1 MRSLIWIGLVS
12 PLVACGT
19 GTLEI
24 GDGLGTVSPDASADE
39 EAGLS
44 GDAEDEE
51 NASTDPQPEPEP
63 YAFAGTYSGMV
74 EIFLWGNGW
83 NICRVGDDVRL
94 EVDEEGGLWGE
105 GTCKDGLGTYP
116 LAFEGSAN
124 NDGRISGEVLV
135 EVPWER
141 NSIEESF
148 NFGGWLSADGLWI
161 EWDSAIEFDG
171 WDMPVAGE
179 VSAE

>member
-1 MRSLIWIGLVS
+1 MWIGVVS

-24 GDGLGTVSPDASADE
+24 GDGLGSVNSDASIGGEADS
-39 EAGLS
+39 S
-44 GDAEDEE
+44 GDVEGEE
-51 NASTDPQPEPEP
+51 SGSTDPQPEVEP

-83 NICRVGDDVRL
+83 NICRVGDEVRL
-94 EVDEEGGLWGE
+94 EVDEEGALSGE
-105 GTCKDGLGTYP
+105 GTCKDGFGTYP
-116 LAFEGSAN
+116 MAFEGSAN
-124 NDGRISGEVLV
+124 DDGRISGEVLV

-141 NSIEESF
+141 NSIEERF
-148 NFGGWLSADGLWI
+148 EFGGWLDEDGLWI